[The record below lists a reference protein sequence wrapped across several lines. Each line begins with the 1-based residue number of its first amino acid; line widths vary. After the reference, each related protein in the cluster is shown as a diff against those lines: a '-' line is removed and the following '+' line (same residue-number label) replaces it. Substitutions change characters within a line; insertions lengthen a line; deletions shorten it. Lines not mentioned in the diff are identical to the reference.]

1 MDTRYRFR
9 SAPTFTR
16 TPVGQWAK
24 GARRDGT
31 ALVVEGS
38 NGDIERYSFVELA
51 TLSAKLARVLANEG
65 VGPGVPVAVHTGQ
78 SLETAIAHLAVYR
91 LGGIV
96 LTLSRLYGPDTVR
109 HILEDS
115 GARHVITDSA
125 AWGALGEGLFAAD
138 AVPRIFD
145 TGDHGFHARVDAAA
159 PHDAVHASAASD
171 PALLMYTSGSTGMPK
186 GLLHAHRILHAYL
199 PTVRLFYN
207 LELGRRD
214 DAVFWS
220 PADWAWVG
228 GLLDLVLP
236 AWAAGHTVVACEHRF
251 EPDWACEFMAR
262 HKVTH
267 SFMTPTALKRLA
279 EARSPK
285 TRWPDLRLAVV
296 CTGGE
301 SLPSEI
307 VSWCEHELGAVC
319 NEFYGLTEFNHLVGN
334 CKALYAIR
342 PGSMGRAYPGHRI
355 ALLDDAGNSVSDG
368 DIGEIGAAIDD
379 PTLFLGYWGQPG
391 VPERL
396 RLGEWLRTGDL
407 AYPRR

>member
-1 MDTRYRFR
+1 MSVRAVDPLETLAGFKPQTDGYSIPIPQLANLYQDT
-9 SAPTFTR
+9 
-16 TPVGQWAK
+16 VGQWAK

-38 NGDIERYSFVELA
+38 NGNIESYSFVELA

-125 AWGALGEGLFAAD
+125 AWGALGEGLFAAA

-159 PHDAVHASAASD
+159 PHDAVYASAASD

-236 AWAAGHTVVACEHRF
+236 AWAAGHTVVASEHRF

-267 SFMTPTALKRLA
+267 SFMTPTALKRLNIFF
-279 EARSPK
+279 S
-285 TRWPDLRLAVV
+285 
-296 CTGGE
+296 
-301 SLPSEI
+301 
-307 VSWCEHELGAVC
+307 
-319 NEFYGLTEFNHLVGN
+319 
-334 CKALYAIR
+334 
-342 PGSMGRAYPGHRI
+342 
-355 ALLDDAGNSVSDG
+355 ALLQIVG
-368 DIGEIGAAIDD
+368 
-379 PTLFLGYWGQPG
+379 LG
-391 VPERL
+391 RL
-396 RLGEWLRTGDL
+396 RNYILKQRQRGYSAGRQKS
-407 AYPRR
+407 